1 MKKIERNYLKDLLY
15 GVCVGDALGVPV
27 EFESREYLK
36 TNPVTKMTLG
46 GVHDQGIGVWSD
58 DSSLTFCLAET
69 IIEGYDIH
77 NLANKFIKWKNEG
90 YWTATGEVFDI
101 GNTTRQSII
110 NLRKGIYPTLA
121 GGANE
126 IDNGNGSLMRIL
138 PLVILLKDLP
148 IEKRFDLVKEVSSIT
163 HAHNRS
169 VISCFYYLEFA
180 LQLMEGKDKFEIYE
194 NLKISVSN
202 FLNSNEICSNELIHF
217 DRLLNGNINE
227 LDEDAIQSG
236 GYVIQTLEASIWCL
250 LTSDSYEVSV
260 LKAVNL
266 GGDTDTTGA
275 VTGGLAG
282 LMYGFKSIPKLWVAS
297 IRKPNEINK
306 LIHSY
311 HQQVNSLSG
320 KMTVRYNI
328 TTRDFIEENGDFID
342 GSAVLFDSLP
352 HKLDAVL
359 HLTNEEGVNSIS
371 LNFNYPNY
379 PNAGFVSCKLE
390 TEITCSNEHFYFLLD
405 FNDFIFINE
414 NEALLKGT
422 LAVNL
427 FDSED
432 VDNFRYE
439 LLIQQDNCKKIIL
452 NSTIIPFCRF
462 EEEDEELEN

>member
-1 MKKIERNYLKDLLY
+1 MDRKSRNYLKDLLY
-15 GVCVGDALGVPV
+15 GVCIGDALGVPV

-36 TNPVTKMTLG
+36 KNPVTKMGSG

-58 DSSLTFCLAET
+58 DSSLTFCLAES

-77 NLANKFIKWKNEG
+77 RLSNKFIKWKNEG
-90 YWTATGEVFDI
+90 YWTASGEVFDI

-110 NLRKGIYPTLA
+110 NLSKGVHPNLA
-121 GGANE
+121 GGQNE

-163 HAHNRS
+163 HSHNRS

-180 LQLMEGKDKFEIYE
+180 LQIMEGNDKFEIYE
-194 NLKISVSN
+194 NLKISISN
-202 FLNSNEICSNELIHF
+202 FLNSNEIYSNELIHF
-217 DRLLNGNINE
+217 DRLLNGNIYE
-227 LDEDAIQSG
+227 LEEELIQSG

-250 LTSDSYEVSV
+250 LTTNNYEEAV

-275 VTGGLAG
+275 VTGGLVG
-282 LMYGFKSIPKLWVAS
+282 LLYGFESIPDKWISS

-306 LIHSY
+306 LIHS
-311 HQQVNSLSG
+311 HQPQVNSLRG
-320 KMTVRYNI
+320 NMIVNYKI
-328 TTRDFIEENGDFID
+328 TTLGYNEEELYID
-342 GSAVLFDSLP
+342 RAEVVLFNSVP
-352 HKLDAVL
+352 HEIDVVL
-359 HLTNEEGVNSIS
+359 HLTNEDGVNSIS

-379 PNAGFVSCKLE
+379 PNAGFVSCELE
-390 TEITCSNEHFYFLLD
+390 SEITCSNENFNFLLD
-405 FNDFIFINE
+405 FSEIIFINE

-427 FDSED
+427 LDSNN
-432 VDNFRYE
+432 VDCFKYE
-439 LLIQQDNCKKIIL
+439 LFINQDNCKEIIQ
-452 NSTIIPFCRF
+452 NSTINPIYHFF
-462 EEEDEELEN
+462 DEEEY